1 MVSVRSRAVR
11 CRFVSALCLFARVL
25 RRISLCLFARSSL
38 AKHEQKFCFF
48 LAVLFGFASWLGLRS
63 AVRIVFAPLLR
74 SAVPFLANRPSL
86 ALFLCCVFF
95 APSSPRGCS
104 VPLSN
109 GTTLCGLAR
118 VGSLFF
124 VCLFPAS
131 VIAFSRSAFPCRPV
145 LTALGF
151 VLCFLFCFRRSPCSL
166 SSLRPLCP
174 RVSPAPPSAFFFV
187 RFRLVGASL
196 LDSASRG
203 REARRSW
210 AKEEHRHKGGV
221 ASTMN
226 ILTKKRG
233 LC

>member
-86 ALFLCCVFF
+86 ALYLCCVFF

-104 VPLSN
+104 VPRPSALRSVVSLALVRLFSGCFSLLLLS
-109 GTTLCGLAR
+109 LFLAR
-118 VGSLFF
+118 
-124 VCLFPAS
+124 LFP
-131 VIAFSRSAFPCRPV
+131 VFP
-145 LTALGF
+145 F
-151 VLCFLFCFRRSPCSL
+151 
-166 SSLRPLCP
+166 
-174 RVSPAPPSAFFFV
+174 
-187 RFRLVGASL
+187 
-196 LDSASRG
+196 
-203 REARRSW
+203 
-210 AKEEHRHKGGV
+210 
-221 ASTMN
+221 
-226 ILTKKRG
+226 
-233 LC
+233 